1 MQFATE
7 AGRAEALKLNKSEL
21 QGAVIAVAPSRFSL
35 IPVAAA
41 ASVGAVPDGASSPTA
56 DTNSHSGKDNGPSH
70 RAKTYGGDDL
80 PYNCYCYPLCL
91 AQFHH

>member
-7 AGRAEALKLNKSEL
+7 AGRAEALKLSKSEL

-41 ASVGAVPDGASSPTA
+41 AAVGAVPEVSASSPTA
-56 DTNSHSGKDNGPSH
+56 NTKSHSGKDNRPSH
-70 RAKTYGGDDL
+70 RARAYGGDDL
-80 PYNCYCYPLCL
+80 HYYCIIHCV
-91 AQFHH
+91 